1 MTKTKAKRVHADE
14 ALPVWVLD
22 AHFDGLFEIYSAA
35 HDRLEL
41 RRDGWLLDDDED
53 TEDGLERL
61 KRSAAEF
68 AKEKQG

>member
-1 MTKTKAKRVHADE
+1 MTKAKAKRIHADE

-22 AHFDGLFEIYSAA
+22 AGHDGILEIYSAA

-53 TEDGLERL
+53 TEDGIARL
-61 KRSAAEF
+61 KDEAEGY
-68 AKEKQG
+68 AKETE

>member
-1 MTKTKAKRVHADE
+1 MTKAKRIHADE

-22 AHFDGLFEIYSAA
+22 AGHDGLLEIYSAA

-53 TEDGLERL
+53 TEDGLARL
-61 KRSAAEF
+61 KQSATERAE
-68 AKEKQG
+68 EQE